1 MDSVTYSGYSDLP
14 PKLEKF
20 LYKNYERDPECE
32 DTPRGSYMITPVK
45 DGLDI
50 SGGGWRYI
58 CVDSFFVPYE
68 KLYPFLTPAGK
79 KAVDSILSRK

>member
-1 MDSVTYSGYSDLP
+1 
-14 PKLEKF
+14 
-20 LYKNYERDPECE
+20 
-32 DTPRGSYMITPVK
+32 MITPVK